1 MDILSKLSL
10 ELAAIETSI
19 SFRMDATRAYAQLVK
34 DRLVQVDLRPIPG
47 YASLADFTQRRF
59 FPAMNTCKATTARV
73 RQLALRAAQL
83 ASLLRA
89 RIETRIENQNAQLLH
104 SMDQSTRMQVRLQQL
119 VEGFSVVALSYYLIG
134 LVGYLLGG
142 LPLDRYGLEKNWV
155 LAALVIPVVAG
166 IWIGMRML
174 RKRLF
179 ANRAKHD

>member
-1 MDILSKLSL
+1 
-10 ELAAIETSI
+10 
-19 SFRMDATRAYAQLVK
+19 
-34 DRLVQVDLRPIPG
+34 
-47 YASLADFTQRRF
+47 
-59 FPAMNTCKATTARV
+59 
-73 RQLALRAAQL
+73 
-83 ASLLRA
+83 
-89 RIETRIENQNAQLLH
+89 
-104 SMDQSTRMQVRLQQL
+104 L